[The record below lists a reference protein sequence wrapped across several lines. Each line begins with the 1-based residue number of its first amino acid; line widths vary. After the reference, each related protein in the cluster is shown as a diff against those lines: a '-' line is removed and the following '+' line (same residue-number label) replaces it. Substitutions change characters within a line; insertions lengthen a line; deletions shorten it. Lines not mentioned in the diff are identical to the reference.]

1 LHATPLTPQAV
12 TSVAP
17 PKLQVWLLQQPGQ
30 VLAEQPVVQLL
41 PSQTSVAP
49 HFLHTMPPEPHAPTS
64 LPAWQASPA
73 QQPVQDF
80 VVHVH
85 FPSTHSW
92 LEPQLVQAAPSLP
105 HCAPDGVLMHAPL
118 SQQPSGQVVASQVG
132 GAASQV
138 RSLHTSPDAHVLHDA
153 PPLPHADTAV
163 PGMHFPS
170 TSQQP
175 EAQVEALHV
184 TPMQLWFWHCF
195 PWPQATQGAPP
206 VPH

>member
-1 LHATPLTPQAV
+1 
-12 TSVAP
+12 
-17 PKLQVWLLQQPGQ
+17 
-30 VLAEQPVVQLL
+30 
-41 PSQTSVAP
+41 
-49 HFLHTMPPEPHAPTS
+49 
-64 LPAWQASPA
+64 
-73 QQPVQDF
+73 
-80 VVHVH
+80 
-85 FPSTHSW
+85 
-92 LEPQLVQAAPSLP
+92 
-105 HCAPDGVLMHAPL
+105 MHAPL

-175 EAQVEALHV
+175 EAQVEALHA
-184 TPMQLWFWHCF
+184 TPTQLWFWHCF

-206 VPH
+206 VPHWTAVRPDMHMPALQQPAPQVAGVQVPGPA